1 MNDVRKNP
9 NEPDYP
15 FLRFL
20 NQERCSR
27 VHEATL
33 QLLEKTGV
41 WIDDP
46 ECLERIRDINEA
58 YEVLSHS
65 KKRRAYLQH
74 VKEHEINY
82 YRQMANA
89 SHENHPFF
97 AYFMRFDNMTWVKE
111 WMEKDSKKT
120 EGD

>member
-1 MNDVRKNP
+1 MKNYYSILGIK
-9 NEPDYP
+9 EGASLQEIKKAYKTSVKKWHPDFHP
-15 FLRFL
+15 
-20 NQERCSR
+20 
-27 VHEATL
+27 
-33 QLLEKTGV
+33 
-41 WIDDP
+41 DDP